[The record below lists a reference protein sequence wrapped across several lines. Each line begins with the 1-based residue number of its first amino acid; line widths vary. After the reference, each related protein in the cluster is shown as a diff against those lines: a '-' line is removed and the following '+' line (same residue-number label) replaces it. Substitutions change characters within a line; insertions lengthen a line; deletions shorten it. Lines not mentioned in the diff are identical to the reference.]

1 MSDPVVEIPTDYV
14 SDVSLSTIQ
23 THLSTLYTYGAKCNS
38 VREIGPSGMFSTGAL
53 LYGVLHNADPN
64 TPVPLADISIT
75 VLEDMSAETNNF
87 SYLAGKYPNV
97 NYNWTRK
104 QRPNEENDRADMYF
118 VPIWHLTENGTD
130 LFENSR
136 NGTASLADRFKEF
149 GEYTNKYLIIH
160 EQNVI
165 NIMDKM
171 PKPDEPFVPP
181 NPDEPRPRE
190 IKCIDPM
197 ADHAERLNIP
207 VETIRENIWTTIQTF
222 VAENPSWSVA
232 KHDQLGSWVTILEK
246 TQ

>member
-1 MSDPVVEIPTDYV
+1 M
-14 SDVSLSTIQ
+14 
-23 THLSTLYTYGAKCNS
+23 YTYGAKCDS

-64 TPVPLADISIT
+64 TPVPLADISMT

-104 QRPNEENDRADMYF
+104 PRPDHEDYRADIYF
-118 VPIWHLTENGTD
+118 VPIWHLSENGID

-171 PKPDEPFVPP
+171 PMPDEPLPQSRRTKTKRNYLHRSNGGSR
-181 NPDEPRPRE
+181 NPIESSNRDNTR
-190 IKCIDPM
+190 KHLD
-197 ADHAERLNIP
+197 N
-207 VETIRENIWTTIQTF
+207 
-222 VAENPSWSVA
+222 NPKICSRKSVVV
-232 KHDQLGSWVTILEK
+232 SCK
-246 TQ
+246 T

>member
-1 MSDPVVEIPTDYV
+1 MSDPVVEIPTTYV

-53 LYGVLHNADPN
+53 LYGVLHNADP
-64 TPVPLADISIT
+64 TAPVPLADISIT
-75 VLEDMSAETNNF
+75 VLEDMANETNNF
-87 SYLAGKYPNV
+87 SYLAGKYPNA

-136 NGTASLADRFKEF
+136 NGTASLADRLKEF
-149 GEYTNKYLIIH
+149 GEYTNKNLIIH
-160 EQNVI
+160 EQNVLHV
-165 NIMDKM
+165 MDKM
-171 PKPDEPFVPP
+171 PNPDEPFP
-181 NPDEPRPRE
+181 NPDEPRQRE

-197 ADHAERLNIP
+197 ADHATRLNIP

-232 KHDQLGSWVTILEK
+232 KRDQMGSWVTILEK

>member
-75 VLEDMSAETNNF
+75 VLEDMANETSNF
-87 SYLAGKYPNV
+87 AYLTNKYPNA

-104 QRPNEENDRADMYF
+104 QRPNEENDRADIYF
-118 VPIWHLTENGTD
+118 VPIWHITENGTD
-130 LFENSR
+130 LFENSK
-136 NGTASLADRFKEF
+136 NGTASLVDRFKEF

-160 EQNVI
+160 EQNVLHV
-165 NIMDKM
+165 MDKM
-171 PKPDEPFVPP
+171 PKPDEPLT

-190 IKCIDPM
+190 IKCIDQM

-232 KHDQLGSWVTILEK
+232 KRDQMGSWVTILEK

>member
-1 MSDPVVEIPTDYV
+1 MSDPVVEIPTTYV

-53 LYGVLHNADPN
+53 LYGVLHNADP
-64 TPVPLADISIT
+64 TAPVPLADISIT
-75 VLEDMSAETNNF
+75 VLEDMANETNNF
-87 SYLAGKYPNV
+87 SYLAGKYPNA
-97 NYNWTRK
+97 NYNWTRSI
-104 QRPNEENDRADMYF
+104 RPNVENDRADMYF

-130 LFENSR
+130 MFENSR
-136 NGTASLADRFKEF
+136 NGTASLADRFKEY

-160 EQNVI
+160 EQNVLH
-165 NIMDKM
+165 IMDKM
-171 PKPDEPFVPP
+171 PNPDEPFV
-181 NPDEPRPRE
+181 PDEPRPRE
-190 IKCIDPM
+190 IRCIDPM
-197 ADHAERLNIP
+197 ADHAARLNIP

-232 KHDQLGSWVTILEK
+232 KRDQLGSWVTILEK